1 MTDILFLPEFPQ
13 GSLSHIGR
21 LQSVMT
27 VTAMFTDMAGNIP
40 FLTLQFKLNSHLVS
54 DDRIWTQLICS
65 VSSFVY
71 PAPGQ

>member
-13 GSLSHIGR
+13 GSPAHIGR

-27 VTAMFTDMAGNIP
+27 VTSMFTDMAGNIP

-54 DDRIWTQLICS
+54 DDRIRTQVICS
-65 VSSFVY
+65 VSSLVY
-71 PAPGQ
+71 PAPG